1 MIKALNIPLCSCIQ
15 QLYIIPLLLTHFI
28 FMFHFAHSVV
38 HELLLHI
45 ICFSLQTFAHA
56 DKNYWQS
63 VMDDWESEKQKILNS
78 LLSGGRE
85 SLVFPVEA
93 EVFVQLLLHFTII
106 FILLQAILVTF
117 NFVSHWESLNWL
129 HSLSNTIVNTVCEFK
144 SIYSNFNSL
153 Y

>member
-1 MIKALNIPLCSCIQ
+1 MLLSSTAIHYSFIVDSF
-15 QLYIIPLLLTHFI
+15 YI
-28 FMFHFAHSVV
+28 MFHFAHSVV
-38 HELLLHI
+38 YELLLHI
-45 ICFSLQTFAHA
+45 NCFPLQTFVHA

-93 EVFVQLLLHFTII
+93 EVFVQLLLHFTIV

-117 NFVSHWESLNWL
+117 NFVSHWKNLNWL
-129 HSLSNTIVNTVCEFK
+129 HSLSNTIVNTVCELK
-144 SIYSNFNSL
+144 SMYSNFNSL